1 MYSLEKRE
9 ERSMKNK
16 YIFTDVD
23 GVLLNWEYAFN
34 EWMEFQGHNPVDGHK
49 DHYNIAKQYSLP
61 SKNVGH
67 NLIRQF
73 NASAAIGFLPPLRDA
88 QQYVEKLT
96 ADGFRFVVLTSLSTD
111 KYAKELRT
119 RNLTKL
125 FGDCFEEVICL
136 ATGADKDDALVK
148 LANKYGTGY
157 WIEDKPSNADAG
169 TNAGFKSILIEHRH
183 NLGYTGEAKIAPLW
197 ADVYNIITNNL

>member
-49 DHYNIAKQYSLP
+49 DHYDIAKQYSLP

-67 NLIRQF
+67 TLIRQF

-88 QQYVEKLT
+88 QQYMELLAVDHQYK
-96 ADGFRFVVLTSLSTD
+96 FVVLTSLSTD
-111 KYAKELRT
+111 KHAKMLRE
-119 RNLTKL
+119 RNLVKL
-125 FGDCFEEVICL
+125 FGDVFEEIICL
-136 ATGADKDDALVK
+136 PTGADKDDELVK
-148 LANKYGTGY
+148 LADKYGTGY
-157 WIEDKPSNADAG
+157 WIEDKPENADAG
-169 TNAGFKSILIEHRH
+169 TKAGFDSILIEHRH
-183 NLGYTGEAKIAPLW
+183 NLGYTGSAKVAPLW
-197 ADVYNIITNNL
+197 ADVYNIITNS

>member
-1 MYSLEKRE
+1 MDKKL
-9 ERSMKNK
+9 
-16 YIFTDVD
+16 IFTDVD

-96 ADGFRFVVLTSLSTD
+96 ADGYRFVVLTSLSTD

-125 FGDCFEEVICL
+125 FGDCFEEIICL
-136 ATGADKDDALVK
+136 ATGADKDDCLQELYADGPS
-148 LANKYGTGY
+148 YY
-157 WIEDKPSNADAG
+157 WIEDKVSNAVAG
-169 TNAGFKSILIEHRH
+169 AKVGMKPILVEHAF
-183 NLGYTGEAKIAPLW
+183 NMNEKLDFPILKNWEEI
-197 ADVYNIITNNL
+197 YNYILDNG

>member
-1 MYSLEKRE
+1 MDKKL
-9 ERSMKNK
+9 
-16 YIFTDVD
+16 IFTDVD

-34 EWMEFQGHNPVDGHK
+34 EWMEFQGHTPVDDHK

-61 SKNVGH
+61 SKNIGH

-96 ADGFRFVVLTSLSTD
+96 ADGYRFVVLTSLSTD

-125 FGDCFEEVICL
+125 FGDCFEEIICL
-136 ATGADKDDALVK
+136 ATGADKDNALVK

-169 TNAGFKSILIEHRH
+169 TKAGFNTILIEHRH
-183 NLGYTGEAKIAPLW
+183 NLGYEGDAIIAPLW
-197 ADVYNIITNNL
+197 ADVYNIITNNS